1 MLHLRWGLSNCRARL
16 RDVHRQRWQR
26 TPRHRGGRD
35 RPRQICLRG
44 NVRLYKDGRREP
56 RRHKFIESR
65 YMAAAL
71 CAEWPCAAVIVANW
85 DAMTVGGSYTVASV
99 VLGPAL
105 AGSCTCKAGYTGAA
119 CDSCDEGFTG
129 YPSCVD
135 DACDPD
141 PCNGHSDSCDSSD
154 GSCTCSAGYTGAACD
169 SCDEGFIGYPSCVE
183 DPRYKQRFCDGMYL
197 YRNSDLAETPSPVRP
212 RPTPSR
218 HRRLRTSLPPRA

>member
-1 MLHLRWGLSNCRARL
+1 MGAQNAQPPKS
-16 RDVHRQRWQR
+16 
-26 TPRHRGGRD
+26 
-35 RPRQICLRG
+35 
-44 NVRLYKDGRREP
+44 
-56 RRHKFIESR
+56 
-65 YMAAAL
+65 
-71 CAEWPCAAVIVANW
+71 AVS
-85 DAMTVGGSYTVASV
+85 DPGSGASV
-99 VLGPAL
+99 SEIELYEVVATETAVQAAGHADSCDSSD
-105 AGSCTCKAGYTGAA
+105 GSCTCGAGYTGAA
-119 CDSCDEGFTG
+119 CDSCVEGFIG
-129 YPSCVD
+129 YPDCAD

-197 YRNSDLAETPSPVRP
+197 YRSSDLAETPSPVRP